1 MATGGTRK
9 GSREGLILVG
19 GEVKGPFVGSTVVL
33 VVLAAAAVND
43 GIRDCGINVAFKS
56 IDIIVTGLS
65 CLLLLIAL
73 SFANAVTI
81 PPLHRPRGR
90 YL

>member
-43 GIRDCGINVAFKS
+43 GIR
-56 IDIIVTGLS
+56 
-65 CLLLLIAL
+65 
-73 SFANAVTI
+73 
-81 PPLHRPRGR
+81 
-90 YL
+90 